1 MEKETRRLT
10 LTDKKPFNV
19 GSQRFEHYSLAKGAN
34 ETHRNPTHDTENN
47 ESLGPENSSNMN
59 FEGPKRVKKLIM
71 TSVKVKVPFGTST
84 SKFESRLDSSQVGP
98 G

>member
-19 GSQRFEHYSLAKGAN
+19 GSERFDHYSLAKGTN

-47 ESLGPENSSNMN
+47 ESMGP
-59 FEGPKRVKKLIM
+59 
-71 TSVKVKVPFGTST
+71 
-84 SKFESRLDSSQVGP
+84 
-98 G
+98 